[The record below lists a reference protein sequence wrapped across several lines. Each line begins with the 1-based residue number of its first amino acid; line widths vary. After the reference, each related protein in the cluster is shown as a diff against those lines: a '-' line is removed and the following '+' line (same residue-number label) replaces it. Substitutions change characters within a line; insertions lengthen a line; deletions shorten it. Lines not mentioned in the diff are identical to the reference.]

1 MSTFTSTSTRLGLFL
16 ILSMISISIFA
27 QPDSPY
33 IVSGT
38 ITNPSGVP
46 LAFASVILDES
57 VKGTVADKN
66 GYYSLAVGE
75 GAHVFTISYIGYATQ
90 KISRTIS
97 GNTKLDVT
105 LSDDDLV
112 LEEVVITDD
121 GRDPAYTIIQKAID
135 NRKLNEFPF
144 PAFSH
149 KAYTKTCMKFR
160 EDFDVEN
167 IGRFGLQVKRDS
179 NEVTPPELQS
189 ELLFLS
195 ENISELS
202 FQKPDKV
209 KETILS
215 SRISGD
221 SEQFSLAGNLFNRYN
236 PYDARTRMQNVA
248 DRGAISPL
256 SPSSAFH
263 YEFKL
268 LGTTKERG
276 YKSYKIEMKPRRE
289 VEPAFYGV
297 IYIADSTYAITELD
311 WTMYKKQMDLLDTL
325 NIRQTYEPVQGK
337 WLLQQSRISFA
348 MEFNILGMEIPIQ
361 GTTQSI
367 LSEYDVA
374 PTELPKFGGEL
385 IRVDDSALVQ
395 RTPYW
400 DSIRPIPLTI
410 EEVDD
415 YRFMD
420 SLELVQNS
428 PEYQDSLSRESRKFK
443 ASDILNGKTI
453 RNYRKKRS
461 FSIGAPIN
469 NLGFNAIDGL
479 FISLPATITRETK
492 NKGELLISPS
502 IRYAFAREKL
512 NYELG
517 FAYKTGGKLGT
528 SFGIKGGDM
537 VSEFSRFEQISNS
550 LNSSYALFEKRN
562 FIRLYR
568 KQFVELALEKKLAV
582 GLTASVNARYEDRS
596 PLQNNSDYS
605 FFNRDRVYEQN
616 FTFNPH
622 SASIVNWQLNWKPF
636 TRFITTPNELIE
648 LDSGFPELGVEFE
661 HTVASPNEGD
671 SDFSKLMLHM
681 RGQNSFSALGTN
693 SWRVSAGRF
702 LNDDQVNFQ
711 DVFHFKG
718 NETIFR
724 GFESDQFFLLPYY
737 RFSSTRPFVEFHTEH
752 AFSGWL
758 LNFIPGVKRLK
769 LREYVG
775 YHLLVQEDQVP
786 YSELNFGLEKRLFGV
801 LPVRVDVNYRLSGET
816 DSRRWY
822 YKIVFPF

>member
-1 MSTFTSTSTRLGLFL
+1 MSTLTSTFSRLGLFL
-16 ILSMISISIFA
+16 VLSMISISLFA

-33 IVSGT
+33 TVSGT
-38 ITNPSGVP
+38 ITNPAGFP

-66 GYYSLAVGE
+66 GYFSLAVGE
-75 GAHVFTISYIGYATQ
+75 GSHVFTISYIGYATQ
-90 KISRTIS
+90 KISKNIS
-97 GNTKLDVT
+97 GDTQLNVT
-105 LSDDDLV
+105 LSADDLV

-135 NRKLNEFPF
+135 NRKLNEYPF

-149 KAYTKTCMKFR
+149 KAYTKTFMKFR

-215 SRISGD
+215 SRVSGD

-276 YKSYKIEMKPRRE
+276 YKSYKIEMKPRRD

-311 WTMYKKQMDLLDTL
+311 WTMYKQQMDLLDTL

-337 WLLQQSRISFA
+337 WLLQQSRISFV

-367 LSEYDVA
+367 LSEYDVS
-374 PTELPKFGGEL
+374 PGELPKFGGEL

-400 DSIRPIPLTI
+400 DSIRPIPLSI

-415 YRFMD
+415 YRYMD
-420 SLELVQNS
+420 SLELVQSS

-443 ASDILNGKTI
+443 AGNILNGKTVY
-453 RNYRKKRS
+453 NYRKKRS
-461 FSIGAPIN
+461 FTIGAPIN

-479 FISLPATITRETK
+479 FLSLPAAFTWETK
-492 NKGELLISPS
+492 NKGKLVISPS
-502 IRYAFAREKL
+502 VRYAFAREKL

-517 FAYKTGGKLGT
+517 LNYRTGGKLGT
-528 SFGIKGGDM
+528 RFGIKGGDM
-537 VSEFSRFEQISNS
+537 VSEFSRFEQISGFMNT
-550 LNSSYALFEKRN
+550 SYALFEKQS

-605 FFNRDRVYEQN
+605 FFKRDRVYEPN
-616 FTFNPH
+616 FTFDSH
-622 SASIVNWQLNWKPF
+622 SASILNW
-636 TRFITTPNELIE
+636 
-648 LDSGFPELGVEFE
+648 
-661 HTVASPNEGD
+661 
-671 SDFSKLMLHM
+671 
-681 RGQNSFSALGTN
+681 
-693 SWRVSAGRF
+693 
-702 LNDDQVNFQ
+702 
-711 DVFHFKG
+711 
-718 NETIFR
+718 
-724 GFESDQFFLLPYY
+724 
-737 RFSSTRPFVEFHTEH
+737 
-752 AFSGWL
+752 
-758 LNFIPGVKRLK
+758 
-769 LREYVG
+769 
-775 YHLLVQEDQVP
+775 
-786 YSELNFGLEKRLFGV
+786 
-801 LPVRVDVNYRLSGET
+801 
-816 DSRRWY
+816 
-822 YKIVFPF
+822 